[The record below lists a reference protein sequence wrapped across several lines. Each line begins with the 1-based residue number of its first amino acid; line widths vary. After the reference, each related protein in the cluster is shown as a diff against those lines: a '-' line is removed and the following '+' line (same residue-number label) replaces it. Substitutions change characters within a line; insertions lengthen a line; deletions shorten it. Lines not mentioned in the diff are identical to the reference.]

1 VYILY
6 VDQFEADIHL
16 LNYQTMDLPS
26 NPEKS
31 LTNLPIDVEVKSVA
45 LGTSTVAFA
54 TSIDSD
60 ESSQDSLLE
69 GPPIFTKVRTFQ
81 ILQNTSCSFESN
93 ESSGDDKK
101 ENYIQQKRRLRQE
114 MEQLDYRNLIMTA
127 EAMIEKH
134 KHKVSS
140 GGCWDNESNSSV
152 ISCSLLPNCFR
163 KYGNLTT
170 MDMSCHPNIIVDD
183 DEIDDDVSD

>member
-31 LTNLPIDVEVKSVA
+31 LTNLPIDVEVKLVA
-45 LGTSTVAFA
+45 LETSTVAFA

-69 GPPIFTKVRTFQ
+69 GPPIFTKHRTFQ
-81 ILQNTSCSFESN
+81 ILQNTSRSFESN